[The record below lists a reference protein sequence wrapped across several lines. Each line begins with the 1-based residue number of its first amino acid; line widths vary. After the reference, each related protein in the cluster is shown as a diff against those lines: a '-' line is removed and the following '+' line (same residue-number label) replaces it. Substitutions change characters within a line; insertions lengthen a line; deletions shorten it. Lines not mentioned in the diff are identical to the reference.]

1 MTYRRP
7 FDLDALRREYGAFV
21 RPGRVLLTGH
31 SHQAWPDDARRAMVA
46 CFDDAAQHVDDKWG
60 RAVFARRDRVA
71 SRVLAR
77 LGFDPSDPLAFG
89 ENTHE
94 LAFRLLSCFP
104 ASPQTEIVATTG
116 EFHSLF
122 RQLARLA
129 EAGVRVTWVDA
140 SDRASLA
147 RRLCEAIRPGVA
159 CVAVSAVL
167 FEDATVLDGLGEV
180 VRCAAEAGAMPLVD
194 AYHAFNIVPLDY
206 GPAKDRAFVLGGGYK
221 YAQFGE
227 GVCFLRSP
235 PGSALRP
242 LYTGWF
248 ADFDSLE
255 RPRAFGPVGYG
266 PGGDRFAGSTFDA
279 AGLYRAEA
287 ALDLFD
293 RFGLSV
299 EALRALSLYQTGLIL
314 EAVFGHR
321 LAREGRLSVATPRE
335 PERRGGFVALRTP
348 HAHAAVE
355 RLRERGVYVDARG
368 DLLRLGP
375 APYLRDDEIEQGTA
389 LVLEALEALE
399 ALERGA

>member
-7 FDLDALRREYGAFV
+7 FDLEALRREYAAFL
-21 RPGRVLLTGH
+21 RPGRILLSGH
-31 SHQAWPDDARRAMVA
+31 SHQAWPDAARRAMQA
-46 CFDDAAQHVDDKWG
+46 CFDDAAEHVDDKWQ
-60 RAVFARRDRVA
+60 RAVFARRGRVA
-71 SRVLAR
+71 RRVLGR
-77 LGFDPSDPLAFG
+77 LGFDGADPLAFG
-89 ENTHE
+89 GSTHE

-104 ASPQTEIVATTG
+104 ASPETHVVATTG

-122 RQLARLA
+122 RQLARLG

-140 SDRASLA
+140 SERASLA
-147 RRLCEAIRPGVA
+147 ERLCAAIEPGVA

-167 FEDATVLDGLGEV
+167 FEDAAVVAGLGEV
-180 VRCAAEAGAMPLVD
+180 VARAAGAGALPLVD
-194 AYHAFNIVPLDY
+194 AYHAFNVVPLDY
-206 GPAKDRAFVLGGGYK
+206 GPAKESAFVLGGGYK

-227 GVCFLRSP
+227 GVCFLRAP

-248 ADFDSLE
+248 AEFDALE
-255 RPRAFGPVGYG
+255 RPRAYGPVGYG
-266 PGGDRFAGSTFDA
+266 PGGDRFAGSTFDP

-293 RFGLSV
+293 RFGLGV
-299 EALRALSLYQTGLIL
+299 EALRELSLHQTGLLL
-314 EAVFGHR
+314 EAALGHR
-321 LAREGRLSVATPRE
+321 LAREGRLSVATPPE
-335 PERRGGFVALRTP
+335 PARRGGFVALRTP
-348 HAHAAVE
+348 QARAAAA

-375 APYLRDDEIEQGTA
+375 APYLRDDEIEAGAA
-389 LVLEALEALE
+389 LALEAVE